1 MAIREKTECNS
12 VLIVLRRAH
21 PRASAPMAL
30 LLVGAAL
37 AAPTSSRAA
46 INDTGQLTCADGTS
60 PMSCPVAGYPDQDQ
74 RYGRDAAFRDGQL
87 TKTGGGAGGFDFTKV
102 SNAGADL
109 PAATAATGTQ
119 PGSWGCTRDNVTGLL
134 WTADSPP
141 TSYTYDQAVA
151 YATAL
156 NAGAGRCGSTQ
167 WRLPTIVE
175 LNGLSYLG
183 SPTAPLIDRTFFESG
198 FGTAYWSV
206 TLSNY
211 LPDFLPNYAW
221 YIAVGA
227 AGVSIQPKS
236 STSSVRAVSGPVTTV
251 TLQPQAD
258 GSLFETG
265 SSLFLDGC
273 DYGQTHTGGGCSGT
287 GTTYSWQAALALAAS
302 ANQASYLGH
311 NDWRLPN
318 PKELILLADYG
329 SNRPSLANCNWTN
342 THYTEIFTDAYQLR
356 LQIGYVAEQNKSQSC
371 AVRLVRGGLAGG
383 GYSGPDPN
391 LIFRADFE

>member
-1 MAIREKTECNS
+1 MVSGEETRFKYSPST
-12 VLIVLRRAH
+12 LRRAF
-21 PRASAPMAL
+21 RQASTPMAL

-37 AAPTSSRAA
+37 AAPTSSGAA

-87 TKTGGGAGGFDFTKV
+87 TKTGAGAGAFDFTKV

-109 PAATAATGTQ
+109 PAATLATGTQ

-141 TSYTYDQAVA
+141 ASYTYDQAVA
-151 YATAL
+151 YAAAL

-183 SPTAPLIDRTFFESG
+183 SPTAPLLDRNYFESG

-227 AGVSIQPKS
+227 AGTTIQPKS
-236 STSSVRAVSGPVTTV
+236 TASSVRAVSGPVTTV

-273 DYGQTHTGGGCSGT
+273 DYGQNHAGGGCSGT
-287 GTTYSWQAALALAAS
+287 GTTYSWQAALALAAN

-311 NDWRLPN
+311 SDWRVPN
-318 PKELILLADYG
+318 PKELILLVDYG
-329 SNRPSLANCNWTN
+329 SYRPALANCYWTN
-342 THYTEIFTDAYQLR
+342 TYYTEITTDAYQVR

-371 AVRLVRGGLAGG
+371 GVRLVRGGLGAGG
-383 GYSGPDPN
+383 YAGPDPN